1 MTPLAQKFQGV
12 GGGGLIGRTIH
23 AGGGGGLGMDIFW
36 NHTIC
41 ICRVTKIC
49 LIGNNFYL

>member
-23 AGGGGGLGMDIFW
+23 AGGGGGVRYGYFLESH
-36 NHTIC
+36 NLH
-41 ICRVTKIC
+41 
-49 LIGNNFYL
+49 LQSH